1 MSQKIVPIK
10 TIPFTGGVDLAHEA
24 AALPNGALSQDQNF
38 RPRRPGKESRLGQAK
53 HHTTTAHSTRD
64 IISLYGFSKSEITE
78 RHLFAQYSDGSVDEA
93 TDNPPTVTTGNFGT
107 SRLDARHSN
116 WAASTGYSVGDIVL
130 STASKTLK
138 FKCTVAGTSDSSEP
152 TWPVLGGTVADNT
165 VTWQAI
171 QGIWPASWAKF
182 SDMLI
187 YTDGTGVGQVY
198 TGQDMKPILFN
209 IYKGTEA
216 IPLIPEEGADYTQE
230 VIDDLASTYADASSL
245 DRLTDFH
252 CMFVMFDVPI
262 NKLSFAMSAYN
273 SQEVGTAAIKYW
285 NGTALTAVSGLSD
298 GTDTTVI
305 LDTDGD
311 ITWTADPTGEVPTYA
326 FGRSGFL
333 YQWSHAD
340 DSETLDSSVNITSVT
355 GEYTGG
361 FQDIQN
367 IWDGIMPEATMAL
380 VKTTADGTFST
391 YSSQIIECG
400 DLVGAASHDYLYI
413 SSPDPLFGI
422 YLDIGRTPNTTASTT
437 IDEIKT
443 WTGAAFTDLSTV
455 SPNDGG
461 ASTGFITWQR
471 EPDIRKLNFNGTVQH
486 AYWYR
491 FRFDKTLSSN
501 LVWSVL
507 TLPYFDINNI
517 YPTQQAVCAWDNRL
531 WYSFK
536 DNMLYGTDLRKPMTL
551 NGDNLVLVEAAKH
564 SKNKAICM
572 RRFYQFM
579 LVWGEE
585 KGEEGG
591 YFSIIQPGTSADK
604 YDSQIISERI
614 GIMNNKCA
622 VTLED
627 SNMGDLNTERPIMKG
642 VYFLSRNGVYKSDGS
657 FLKNISGA
665 IGNYFDPTR
674 TECIRR
680 GYEKEHF
687 LSWDSAY
694 GVIRLGLVSGGS
706 ATVPNKH
713 FIFDT
718 TSDTWHEDLLGQP
731 LSSISEVD
739 GASGDI
745 PVLQYGGGQDGYVYR
760 LNTTDDDV
768 STVIDKS
775 LKIELDGE
783 GYLLHLKAMA
793 FVFKSQVA
801 GDIIVDVYREGE
813 SASAYTYTISMV
825 KASADYKGKR
835 FNCDVRGDHLTIRL
849 RSNVAGQPVY
859 LLEYGFDIER
869 IENNAA
875 YE

>member
-10 TIPFTGGVDLAHEA
+10 TIPFAGGVDLAHEA

-53 HHTTTAHSTRD
+53 HHTTTAHSAKD
-64 IISLYGFSKSEITE
+64 IISLYGFSKSELTE
-78 RHLFAQYSDGSVDEA
+78 RHLFAQYSDGSVDEG
-93 TDNPPTVTTGNFGT
+93 TDNPPAVTTGDFG
-107 SRLDARHSN
+107 SS
-116 WAASTGYSVGDIVL
+116 VL
-130 STASKTLK
+130 SARSN
-138 FKCTVAGTSDSSEP
+138 P
-152 TWPVLGGTVADNT
+152 
-165 VTWQAI
+165 
-171 QGIWPASWAKF
+171 WPASWAKF
-182 SDMLI
+182 RDMLI
-187 YTDGTGVGQVY
+187 YTDGAGVGQIY

-209 IYKGTEA
+209 VYKGTGA

-230 VIDDLASTYADASSL
+230 VIDGLTSTYADASDL
-245 DRLTDFH
+245 DDLTANH
-252 CMFVMFDVPI
+252 CMFVMFDAPV
-262 NKLSFAMSAYN
+262 NKLSLAMSAYN
-273 SQEVGTAAIKYW
+273 GQEAGVADVKYW
-285 NGTALTAVSGLSD
+285 NGATLVSVSGLND
-298 GTDTTVI
+298 GTDTTYV

-311 ITWTADPTGEVPTYA
+311 INWTKDPTGEVPTYA

-333 YQWSHAD
+333 YQWSID
-340 DSETLDSSVNITSVT
+340 NGPLDNSVNITTIT
-355 GEYTGG
+355 GEYTEG

-380 VKTTADGTFST
+380 VEDSSASTFST

-400 DLVGAASHDYLYI
+400 DLVGGGSHDYIYI

-422 YLDIGRTPNTTASTT
+422 YLDIGRTPNITASTT
-437 IDEIKT
+437 IDEVAT
-443 WTGAAFTDLSTV
+443 WTGAAFTNLSSIST
-455 SPNDGG
+455 NDGG
-461 ASTGFITWQR
+461 ASTGFITWAR
-471 EPDIRKLNFNGTVQH
+471 NTDIRKLNFNGTVQH

-491 FRFDKTLSSN
+491 LRFDKTLSSN

-674 TECIRR
+674 AECIRR

-687 LSWDSAY
+687 LSWDSTY

-760 LNTTDDDV
+760 LNTTNDDV

-783 GYLLHLKAMA
+783 GYLLHLKAMV

-813 SASAYTYTISMV
+813 SASAYTYTISMI
-825 KASADYKGKR
+825 KANVDYKGKR

-849 RSNVAGQPVY
+849 RNNVAGQPVY
-859 LLEYGFDIER
+859 LLEYGLDIER

-875 YE
+875 YD